1 MNESAQLVGDAF
13 AAWEGGDAQA
23 VFGLMSDDLEWT
35 VIGTTAISGTF
46 HSKRE
51 FLDMVNS
58 KLMPALAGPLV
69 PVVERIFACG
79 STVVAQFTSFA
90 PTPRA
95 PEYRQTYCW
104 VMEIAGG
111 KIQSGKAYL
120 DTALVDRVV
129 GQE

>member
-1 MNESAQLVGDAF
+1 MNDSAQLVGDAF
-13 AAWEGGDAQA
+13 AEWEGGDTQA
-23 VFGLMSDDLEWT
+23 VFSLMSHDLEWT
-35 VIGTTAISGTF
+35 IIGTTAISGTF
-46 HSKRE
+46 HSKKD

-69 PVVERIFACG
+69 PVVERIFASG

-104 VMEIAGG
+104 VMNIEGG
-111 KIQSGKAYL
+111 KIRSGTAYL
-120 DTALVDRVV
+120 DTALVDRVI
-129 GQE
+129 G